1 MKLCETQMYISLKM
15 DFKHVKS
22 YPIHLSN
29 ELVNLSVQL
38 SKQYT
43 VLKHNF
49 NARFFVL
56 GTTSSIMAW
65 SHF

>member
-1 MKLCETQMYISLKM
+1 MYISLKM

-29 ELVNLSVQL
+29 EFVNLSVQL

-49 NARFFVL
+49 NAHFFVL
-56 GTTSSIMAW
+56 GTTSSIMA
-65 SHF
+65 